1 MLDNISFVNMGISQ
15 HIPWW
20 AKIGAKIALAKAPV
34 SYELWRRIGIFRHG
48 KMIDADYSRSVFD
61 SHMKSLAKHAST
73 QPHSLLELG
82 PGDSVSTA
90 IWAKANRIPTTTL
103 VDAGCFA
110 TLDVNTYEEVL
121 RAAGFKDHAAAQ
133 ALNVNEML
141 AALGAQYLCNGIT
154 SLRSLPNQS
163 IDAIFSN
170 AVLEHVRRSEFADT
184 IHELF
189 RIQRPGGISSHQID
203 LRDHLGGALN
213 SLRISHQRWE
223 SPLFSQSGFYTN
235 RLRCSEIRSI
245 FTDAGWEILDCT
257 ERKWDHLPT
266 PRRVLHKQFQKFTDN
281 DLLVSGVRIVVR
293 RPKTA

>member
-1 MLDNISFVNMGISQ
+1 MGVSQ

-61 SHMKSLAKHAST
+61 SHMKSLAKHTST
-73 QPHSLLELG
+73 KPHSLLELG

-90 IWAKANRIPTTTL
+90 IWAHAQAIESTTL
-103 VDAGCFA
+103 VDAGQFA
-110 TLDVNTYEEVL
+110 TS
-121 RAAGFKDHAAAQ
+121 
-133 ALNVNEML
+133 NVNAYQGALKLAGLENHPAMRSSSVDAML
-141 AALGAQYLCNGIT
+141 REIGATYLCNGLIGLQ
-154 SLRSLPNQS
+154 SIPSES

-170 AVLEHVRRSEFADT
+170 AVLEHVRRSEFAAT
-184 IHELF
+184 IRELY

-245 FTDAGWEILDCT
+245 FTDAGWEILECT

-266 PRRVLHKQFQKFTDN
+266 PRRMLHKQFQKFTDN